1 VGADRG
7 SHDGDGA
14 EIMRTLDQ
22 FIADAAKDGETRS
35 GIILGI
41 RMALRALKELGIE
54 DISQERRRLAVFVEI
69 DRCLPDAI
77 QIVTGCRLGNRTL
90 KFRDFGKMAATFV
103 DLRTNRAMRIA
114 ALDGVRQ
121 KAAALPSEKQ
131 KEDTLR
137 HEYRMRPDEELFQCD
152 WVRVTLSPEELPG
165 ARRDRVPCAECG
177 EWIGLGRQVV
187 HAGKTMCR
195 YCAGEAYY
203 TRLTP

>member
-1 VGADRG
+1 
-7 SHDGDGA
+7 
-14 EIMRTLDQ
+14 MKTLDQ

-54 DISQERRRLAVFVEI
+54 DIGHERRRLAVFVEI

-103 DLRTNRAMRIA
+103 DLRTNRAVRIA

-121 KAAALPSEKQ
+121 KAAALLSEEE

-137 HEYRMRPDEELFQCD
+137 HEYRTRPDEGIFRCE
-152 WVRVTLSPEELPG
+152 WVRVTLLPEELPG
-165 ARRDRVPCAECG
+165 ARRDRVPCAECR
-177 EWIGLGRQVV
+177 EWIGLGREVV
-187 HAGKTMCR
+187 RADKTLCR